1 MHIIKVQP
9 KNKGM
14 IIMLE
19 YNNMAALELGMSL
32 FPPIN
37 AFWDSQ
43 RRKFREI
50 SSQKLIKEYKAGV
63 YLAE

>member
-1 MHIIKVQP
+1 M
-9 KNKGM
+9 
-14 IIMLE
+14 MLE

-50 SSQKLIKEYKAGV
+50 SSEKLIKEYKAGV